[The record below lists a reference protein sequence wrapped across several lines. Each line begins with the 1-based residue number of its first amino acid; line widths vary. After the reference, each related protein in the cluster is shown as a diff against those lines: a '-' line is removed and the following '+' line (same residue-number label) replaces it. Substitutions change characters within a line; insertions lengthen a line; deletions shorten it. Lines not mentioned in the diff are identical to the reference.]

1 MVLHFHAAL
10 LRRAPA
16 LALLLAVGLLLP
28 PIHAPFARAQGLLLY
43 PRNDGSVAG
52 IDVATSN
59 LVTTIPHTAFVG
71 ANAGARRNLA
81 LDPIARLLWYA
92 ASDGRLY
99 SVNLATLAPGPSL
112 TNIAGTNPGPARLL
126 FHDYARGSIWV
137 PLDDGSVAIYQPP
150 AQAPIAAIPA
160 NVFSNDGVGALR
172 HFASDERD
180 GTMWY
185 AGTNGA
191 FFQFDPATT
200 NFTGRAIRFV
210 AGAQLGDKPG
220 AERFFVI
227 DPLRNLLLYNV
238 TNNGANN
245 GYIESVNLTTLTKGN
260 YTNAAATFSDGYFG
274 ATRPLTYDIHG
285 LALRTTLG
293 GGNGP
298 LSIAWH
304 PLGTN
309 IAYTL
314 EFRANVAT
322 GAWAPVPPTNQ
333 WPATGT
339 NATAL
344 PLTTTEAFYRLRAQV
359 RTN

>member
-1 MVLHFHAAL
+1 MVIRSHATL
-10 LRRAPA
+10 PRRAPA

-28 PIHAPFARAQGLLLY
+28 PARTPLAHAQGILLY

-59 LVTTIPHTAFVG
+59 LVTTIPNTAFVG

-92 ASDGRLY
+92 ANDGLLY

-112 TNIAGTNPGPARLL
+112 TNIAGANPGPARLL
-126 FHDYARGSIWV
+126 FHDYARGTVWV

-150 AQAPIAAIPA
+150 AQAPIASLPA

-238 TNNGANN
+238 TNNSANN
-245 GYIESVNLTTLTKGN
+245 GYLASVNLTTLLRGD
-260 YTNAAATFSDGYFG
+260 YTNAAATFSNGYFG

-285 LALRTTLG
+285 LALRPALG
-293 GGNGP
+293 GGAGP
-298 LSIAWH
+298 LSVTWH

-309 IAYTL
+309 IGYTL
-314 EFRANVAT
+314 EFRTDVAT

-333 WPATGT
+333 WPTAGS

-344 PLTTTEAFYRLRAQV
+344 PLTTAEAFYRLRAEV